1 MPADELHALLDDLGI
16 DYETHHHRRVV
27 DAQRL
32 AAEEDVSGWDVA
44 KPVLLSVGDQLVMA
58 VVPAAVHVD
67 LDKASRVLGGNDVR
81 LATEEEFRTVFEDCE
96 VGAEPPFGNLYDV
109 PVFLDEQL
117 RGRSTMVC
125 RDGSHTESIIL
136 AVNDYV
142 RAVQPEIADL
152 ATAPT

>member
-44 KPVLLSVGDQLVMA
+44 KPVLLSVGDRLVMA

-67 LDKASRVLGGNDVR
+67 LDKTSRVLGGNDVR
-81 LATEEEFRTVFEDCE
+81 LATEEAFRTVFEDCE
-96 VGAEPPFGNLYDV
+96 VGAEPPFGNLYDI

-125 RDGSHTESIIL
+125 RDGSHTESIVL

-152 ATAPT
+152 ATGPM